1 MPSTS
6 LTELQTRLADV
17 NELILAHTVVTGG
30 GPGKPAKRQ
39 GAAITRA
46 GVVLLAAAM
55 EAFVE
60 DLFVESGELVFAAV
74 PPADRQK
81 LYEQTSKKL
90 NNADSNKTNLL
101 YFNLGC
107 PWILAT
113 IKWKKFSN
121 PTFIARLNKLVE
133 NRNQIAHGKRPNVT
147 LPQLRT
153 WKKMLDGYAPRLEGA
168 VAAHIEKMT
177 GVKPAW

>member
-1 MPSTS
+1 MPSTA
-6 LTELQTRLADV
+6 LTELKTRLADV
-17 NELILAHTVVTGG
+17 DELILAHTFVTGG
-30 GPGKPAKRQ
+30 GAGRPARRQ

-60 DLFVESGELVFAAV
+60 DLFVESGELIFVAV

-81 LYEQTSKKL
+81 LYDQTSKKL
-90 NNADSNKTNLL
+90 NNADTLKTNIL

-107 PWILAT
+107 PWILGG

-121 PTFIARLNKLVE
+121 NTFVSSLNKLVE

-147 LPQLRT
+147 LPQLRR
-153 WKKMLDGYAPRLEGA
+153 WKTMLEGYAPRLESA
-168 VAAHIEKMT
+168 VATHIEKMT
-177 GVKPAW
+177 GAKPAW